1 MGRTPAALI
10 AMACSVG
17 LLLVAC
23 GNNSPRQ
30 PDAAAV
36 PPWTD
41 AAPRVGVILPET
53 ATSARWAHFDQPM
66 LQSALRQ
73 EGLAPIV
80 QNAQGD
86 AQKFAQIAD
95 SMLSQRVQVLII
107 AAPSGDVGATVEQ
120 KAKQQGVPV
129 IDYDR
134 LNVGGSADYY
144 VSFDHEMVGELQAQA
159 LAAALRDKPGAQV
172 IEIGGSSTDHNATL
186 VHSGQSE
193 ALAPHYA
200 AGDLQLVSS
209 RFVDGWDN
217 QAGGQVFEQLLTANG
232 GRVDGVLAA
241 NDGLA
246 AAVIT
251 VLQKYGLAG
260 AVPVT
265 GQDMTVDGLRALLQG
280 YQSSTVFKPIRQ
292 EAGVA
297 AKLAAALVRG
307 DVAAADALASQR
319 IRDPVAGREVKSVLL
334 APQLITRDNIK
345 TVLGPGHVRAEE
357 ICGGELAGT
366 CRQLGI
372 A

>member
-1 MGRTPAALI
+1 MGRTPAALL
-10 AMACSVG
+10 AVALGLG

-23 GNNSPRQ
+23 GNNALPQ
-30 PDAAAV
+30 PGPQADPTAAG
-36 PPWTD
+36 
-41 AAPRVGVILPET
+41 APRVGVILPET

-66 LQSALRQ
+66 LRSALQRR
-73 EGLAPIV
+73 GLAPII

-95 SMLSQRVQVLII
+95 SMLSQRVEVLII

-120 KAKQQGVPV
+120 QAARLGVPV

-134 LNVGGSADYY
+134 LSLGGSADYY
-144 VSFDHEMVGELQAQA
+144 VSFDHEQVGALQARA
-159 LAAALRDKPGAQV
+159 LAAALRGRPGAQV
-172 IEIGGSSTDHNATL
+172 IEIGGSLTDYNAAL
-186 VHSGQSE
+186 VHRGQTRT
-193 ALAPHYA
+193 LGPHYA
-200 AGDLQLVSS
+200 AGDLRLVSS

-217 QAGGQVFEQLLTANG
+217 QVAGQIFEQLLTANG

-265 GQDMTVDGLRALLQG
+265 GQDSTVDGLRAILQG
-280 YQSSTVFKPIRQ
+280 HQSSTVFKPIQQ
-292 EAGVA
+292 EADTA
-297 AKLAAALVRG
+297 AELAAALVRG
-307 DVAAADALASQR
+307 DTAAADALATQR
-319 IRDPVAGREVKSVLL
+319 VADPVSGRLVRSVLL

-345 TVLGPGHVRAEE
+345 SVLGPGHVRAEE
-357 ICGGELAGT
+357 ICGGALAGA
-366 CRQLGI
+366 CRRLGI
-372 A
+372 SG

>member
-10 AMACSVG
+10 AMACSIG

-23 GNNSPRQ
+23 GNNRLPE
-30 PDAAAV
+30 PDADAAA
-36 PPWTD
+36 PGTGG
-41 AAPRVGVILPET
+41 PRVGVILPDT

-66 LQSALRQ
+66 LQAALRR
-73 EGLAPIV
+73 EGLTPIV

-95 SMLSQRVQVLII
+95 GMLSQRVQVLII
-107 AAPSGDVGATVEQ
+107 AAPSGDAGATVEQ
-120 KAKQQGVPV
+120 KAERLGVPV

-144 VSFDHEMVGELQAQA
+144 VSFDHEEVGELQARA
-159 LAAALRDKPGAQV
+159 LATAMRDKPGGQV
-172 IEIGGSSTDHNATL
+172 IEIGGATTDHNATL
-186 VHSGQSE
+186 VHHGQSAE
-193 ALAPHYA
+193 LGPRYA
-200 AGDLQLVSS
+200 AGELRLASS

-217 QAGGQVFEQLLTANG
+217 QAGGRVFEQLLTAND

-246 AAVIT
+246 SAVIT

-265 GQDMTVDGLRALLQG
+265 GQDMTVDGLRAILQG
-280 YQSSTVFKPIRQ
+280 YQSSTVFKPIRD
-292 EAGVA
+292 EASVTA
-297 AKLAAALVRG
+297 ELAAALARG
-307 DVAAADALASQR
+307 DTAAADALAHQR
-319 IRDPVAGREVKSVLL
+319 TPDPVGGREVKSVLL
-334 APQLITRDNIK
+334 PPQLITRDNIK
-345 TVLGPGHVRAEE
+345 SVLGPAGVRAEE

-366 CRQLGI
+366 CHRLGI